1 MSLPIKLPIYG
12 QDGKDMTATAGAE
25 NNGGGD
31 LTASDAFRSITTV
44 LDSLDAL
51 VYVTDMETNE
61 ILCMNRYG
69 REIWG
74 EAKGKTCWKVLQSG
88 QSGPCGFCTNHRL
101 LDAQGQPTGVYVWEF
116 QNTVNG
122 RWYQCRDQAIRW
134 VDGRLVRMEI
144 ATDITDR
151 KQAEEA
157 LRAAKERAEALART
171 DELTGLNNRRAFLEQ
186 GSRLLNQAKRF
197 NHPISLIMLDVD
209 YFKRINDTYGHA
221 IGDSVLKS
229 LAEILKSAIREVDLI
244 GRLGGEEFA
253 LILPETGLADAV
265 TFAERLRALIA
276 NTGLACMNG
285 EVTITAS
292 FGIASYAEDDSSL
305 DMLTRKADEALYRAK
320 QNGRN
325 RVESG
330 K

>member
-1 MSLPIKLPIYG
+1 MIAPKIHSILG
-12 QDGKDMTATAGAE
+12 HERQTEAE
-25 NNGGGD
+25 SKNAESFD
-31 LTASDAFRSITTV
+31 IAFRSITTV

-197 NHPISLIMLDVD
+197 NHPLSLIMLDVD

-229 LAEILKSAIREVDLI
+229 LAEILKSTIREVDLI

-253 LILPETGLADAV
+253 LILPETCLADAV

-292 FGIASYAEDDSSL
+292 FGIASYAEDDNSL
-305 DMLTRKADEALYRAK
+305 DILTRKADEALYRAK